1 MIEVF
6 NRLLGDEQLTDVLIA
21 AEGRKIRAHK
31 VLLFSSSTKVIYL
44 ISLILFSVYDN

>member
-31 VLLFSSSTKVIYL
+31 VLLFSSTKIIYL
-44 ISLILFSVYDN
+44 LSAYTTIQCI

>member
-31 VLLFSSSTKVIYL
+31 VLLFSSKELYL
-44 ISLILFSVYDN
+44 SSQHILFSVYDN